1 MKTTLC
7 DLLGIDFPI
16 IQAPISPI
24 PGGSNLAAAASNA
37 GGLGS
42 IAASGHDPDNVR
54 RLIRETR
61 ARTTKPFSANILL
74 SFPYEEI
81 LDVCL
86 EEELPAISFFYATY
100 LIPSGKPVL
109 QVREPYERLASWPNP
124 SVFAGR

>member
-7 DLLGIDFPI
+7 EILAIDLPI

-24 PGGSNLAAAASNA
+24 PGGSSLAAAASNA

-54 RLIRETR
+54 RLISETR

-74 SFPYEEI
+74 PFSYDEI
-81 LDVCL
+81 LDICL
-86 EEELPAISFFYATY
+86 EEELPAISFFYGDPT
-100 LIPSGKPVL
+100 PVPTEYYI
-109 QVREPYERLASWPNP
+109 RIKE
-124 SVFAGR
+124 